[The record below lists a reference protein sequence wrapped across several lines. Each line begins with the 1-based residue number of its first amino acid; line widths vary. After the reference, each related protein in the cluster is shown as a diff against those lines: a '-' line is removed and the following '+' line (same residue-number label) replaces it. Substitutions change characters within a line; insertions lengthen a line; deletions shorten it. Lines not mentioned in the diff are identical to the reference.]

1 MDTEAVNGGNMLW
14 TIVGIL
20 LVLWFYGLV
29 SGLAGN
35 LIHLLLVITVAVL
48 MFYAASS

>member
-1 MDTEAVNGGNMLW
+1 MLW

-20 LVLWFYGLV
+20 LILWFYGLI
-29 SGLAGN
+29 SGIAGN

-48 MFYAASS
+48 MFYAATS